1 MEQNEAHPHSKEH
14 QHHQHRGLGTSLT
27 HWLTQRERNVKS
39 GTTGLTL
46 EMDEERGWEQKCVSL
61 CCPVFFLAEVLLEQP
76 GATVRGRSRT
86 TWLNAAF
93 P

>member
-14 QHHQHRGLGTSLT
+14 QHHHQHRGLGTSLT

-61 CCPVFFLAEVLLEQP
+61 CCPVFFWLRCFWNSQELRSEAD
-76 GATVRGRSRT
+76 RGPRG
-86 TWLNAAF
+86 
-93 P
+93 